1 MQQVREELDLPT
13 LEALEEQW
21 RCHPPVHLLVA
32 AYLQYAPPA
41 KAQETGDDDSSD
53 SAGESRPA
61 AWMQGMGAIPGP
73 AAARDAATPEE
84 ALQAFEHMFFGEV
97 KDVREI

>member
-41 KAQETGDDDSSD
+41 KAQETGD
-53 SAGESRPA
+53 AGESRPA